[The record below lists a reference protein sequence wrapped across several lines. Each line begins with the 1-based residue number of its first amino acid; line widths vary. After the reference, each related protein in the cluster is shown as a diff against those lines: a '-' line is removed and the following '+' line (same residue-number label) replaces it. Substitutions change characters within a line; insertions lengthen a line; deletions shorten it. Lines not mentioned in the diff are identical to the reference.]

1 MTEERCRQLNR
12 RVHEAPVL
20 KNCVLFVNRWF
31 AWPVAAIYLA
41 GLILEWVRG
50 DRREVLLLILLPAA
64 AFALTTL
71 LRRLIRKPRP
81 YQAVEIEPVTAGRSE
96 SFAFPSRHVTSAFA
110 IGSSLIALAHP
121 VLGTAV
127 LVTGVLIALA
137 RVLGGAHD
145 EADVTAGAVIGII
158 CGLLV
163 YWIR

>member
-12 RVHEAPVL
+12 RVNGDPAL
-20 KNCVLFVNRWF
+20 KSAVLFVNRWS

-41 GLILEWVRG
+41 GLVLEWVGG

-81 YQAVEIEPVTAGRSE
+81 YQAVDIEPATAGRSE
-96 SFAFPSRHVTSAFA
+96 SYAFPSRHVTSAFA

-121 VLGTAV
+121 VLGGVV
-127 LVTGVLIALA
+127 LALGVLIASA

-145 EADVTAGAVIGII
+145 EADVAAGAVIGII

>member
-12 RVHEAPVL
+12 KVNGNPVL
-20 KNCVLFVNRWF
+20 RNCVFFANRWL

-41 GLILEWVRG
+41 GLILVWTKG
-50 DRREVLLLILLPAA
+50 SKRELLLLILLPAA
-64 AFALTTL
+64 AFVLTTV

-81 YQAVEIEPVTAGRSE
+81 YQTADIEPVTAGRSD

-110 IGSSLIALAHP
+110 IGAALLALGHP
-121 VLGTAV
+121 ATGAAALVL
-127 LVTGVLIALA
+127 GVLIAAA

-145 EADVTAGAVIGII
+145 PADVTAGAFIGILS
-158 CGLLV
+158 GLLV